1 MEDGHRIVDPLP
13 IRRWNTG
20 KNIDAKWAYFAVYDG
35 HGGRQAVEWLEEH
48 LHHLVATELQTVKIA
63 KSGHP
68 EDSCVIAALTQA
80 FKKVDAQLATLGAW
94 KYGSTATVALMH
106 TSFAGSVIYLA
117 NVGDSHAALVG
128 GRHARIVSIDHK
140 PSNPMEAARVQNEG
154 GLVFRKR
161 VGGILSVSR
170 ALGDHQLKGEC
181 GGVSC
186 EPDVSICHV
195 SDECR
200 ALVIASDGLWDVL
213 SAADVQRI
221 VQDSIERAV
230 EKKGNPTQVQDCL
243 SNEASQALVDAALKQ
258 GTHDNVIALV
268 AFL

>member
-13 IRRWNTG
+13 IGG
-20 KNIDAKWAYFAVYDG
+20 KSLDAKWAYFAVYDG
-35 HGGRQAVEWLEEH
+35 HGGRQAVDWLEEH
-48 LHHLVATELQTVKIA
+48 LHNLVGAELQSVKVT

-68 EDSCVIAALTQA
+68 EDSCVITAVKNA
-80 FKKVDAQLATLGAW
+80 FKKVDSQLATLGAW
-94 KYGSTATVALMH
+94 KYGSTATVALLH
-106 TSFAGSVIYLA
+106 TSASGNKLFVA
-117 NVGDSHAALVG
+117 NVGDSHAALVH
-128 GRHARIVSIDHK
+128 GRQARVVTVDHK
-140 PSNPMEAARVQNEG
+140 ASNPMEAARIQNEG

-170 ALGDHQLKGEC
+170 ALGDHQLKGDG
-181 GGVSC
+181 GGVAC
-186 EPDVSICHV
+186 EPDVSICQV
-195 SDECR
+195 DEDCK

-213 SAADVQRI
+213 SAADVHRI
-221 VQDSIERAV
+221 VQDSIEKAIQ
-230 EKKGNPTQVQDCL
+230 KKNNPTQVQDCL